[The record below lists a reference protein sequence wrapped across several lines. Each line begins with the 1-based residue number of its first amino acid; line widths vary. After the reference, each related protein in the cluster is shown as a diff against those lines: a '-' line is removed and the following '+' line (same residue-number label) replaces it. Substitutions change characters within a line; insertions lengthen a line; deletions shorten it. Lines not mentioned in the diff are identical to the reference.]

1 MITHTLGE
9 ALFRAV
15 RTEVWLRDWK
25 DGCSGCSGT
34 LLLWFDVVCS
44 AVITCYWRFTA
55 ISHTAVLQRSAG
67 LYKLSIISV
76 EQKKKKKKKALI
88 YVFWL
93 VWNESFKAM
102 VCGHS
107 SELWTFEIFLKA
119 AKQPKK
125 IFFLNLSPTWGMFLV
140 CNQWKF
146 LFKYIAISSSTQLIF
161 K

>member
-125 IFFLNLSPTWGMFLV
+125 FFFNLSPTWGMFLV